1 MSFNDRIIDEFR
13 ANGGIVA
20 NFGSEL
26 VLLHTVGAR
35 SGSARVNPVLAIAD
49 GDGWVVI
56 ASAAGSTKH
65 PAWYFNLVAQPLIS
79 VETPGGIVEALATE
93 LEGDEWQAAWQKFLA
108 KSSAFAGYRTRSEGR
123 DFPIFRLTPR

>member
-1 MSFNDRIIDEFR
+1 MSYNDRIIDEFR
-13 ANGGIVA
+13 ANDGVVA
-20 NFGSEL
+20 NFGSDL

-35 SGSARVNPVLAIAD
+35 SGEARVNPVLAIAD
-49 GDGWVVI
+49 GDGWLVI
-56 ASAAGSTKH
+56 ASAAGSPKH

-93 LEGDEWQAAWQKFLA
+93 LEGDDWQAAWQKFLA